1 MPSGILI
8 GLNCSSVPPNQHV
21 PPEQRGQ
28 SSCTTDKTKRLGTM
42 EVKVLVDGIPRV
54 VCGITEA
61 TTCQEVVIALA
72 QALGQP
78 GRYTLQEKFKDFE
91 RCMAPNECL
100 LETLKKYSEQAREV
114 QLTLLH
120 NGPSVWDEMSRTKVG
135 RYQPCPPLR
144 RKDAGTRMRRGS
156 GSLSLHRQSL
166 PPLSCLGQEAEQQK
180 EELKTP
186 KRKSLTLMEEA
197 WEWLESLGKG
207 KVYSTAC
214 DKESSKRTDKRNRT
228 SLDVPLTVEKENSG
242 QSSRSK
248 FRGQKSLKSDLDHQ
262 TSCCMGSQTKGKESK
277 HSKKTQEAKSDYLSS
292 SGCATTEDEKNSLR
306 ETIIC
311 QLSRLQ
317 DIQVQIARTDK
328 QIFELED
335 RQRAK
340 KAEQEAQQ
348 RMVEEEMEQIKF
360 WENELK
366 TEEGY
371 EKDLQCQFLE
381 MRVKAVECKAKLE
394 EYKRKMQGLDFFA
407 TQNVQEDSEMVSKV
421 GANAATEISA
431 VSTRNLNL
439 QQSDPVGNVNI
450 NRKFLPREDL
460 SPPHA
465 LVPPNQIKERRPT
478 GPTELREWWKRWS
491 EAQSPPTQ
499 TKKKVIHRSE
509 LTIYLGSTKV

>member
-1 MPSGILI
+1 
-8 GLNCSSVPPNQHV
+8 
-21 PPEQRGQ
+21 
-28 SSCTTDKTKRLGTM
+28 M
-42 EVKVLVDGIPRV
+42 EVKVSVDGIPRV
-54 VCGITEA
+54 VCGVTEK

-72 QALGQP
+72 QALGQT

-100 LETLKKYSEQAREV
+100 LETLKKYGEQAREV
-114 QLTLLH
+114 RLTLLH

-156 GSLSLHRQSL
+156 NSLSLHRQSL
-166 PPLSCLGQEAEQQK
+166 PPLPCLRQEAEQQK
-180 EELKTP
+180 EDLKRP

-214 DKESSKRTDKRNRT
+214 DNENSKRTDKRNRT
-228 SLDVPLTVEKENSG
+228 SLGVSLTVNEGNPG

-248 FRGQKSLKSDLDHQ
+248 IRGQKSLKSDLDNQ
-262 TSCCMGSQTKGKESK
+262 TSCCMGSQTRSKESK
-277 HSKKTQEAKSDYLSS
+277 HLEKTQVAKSDDLSS
-292 SGCATTEDEKNSLR
+292 LNCATTEDEKNSLR
-306 ETIIC
+306 ETIIY
-311 QLSRLQ
+311 QLSCLQ
-317 DIQVQIARTDK
+317 DFQVQTACIDK
-328 QIFELED
+328 QILELEEK
-335 RQRAK
+335 QRAK

-366 TEEGY
+366 AEEGY

-381 MRVKAVECKAKLE
+381 MRANAVECKTKLE

-407 TQNVQEDSEMVSKV
+407 TQNVVQEDLERLSK
-421 GANAATEISA
+421 GANSATEISA
-431 VSTRNLNL
+431 VSTKDLNQ
-439 QQSDPVGNVNI
+439 QQSDSDGDVNI

-460 SPPHA
+460 NPPHA
-465 LVPPNQIKERRPT
+465 LNPPNQIKERRPT
-478 GPTELREWWKRWS
+478 GPTELREWWARW
-491 EAQSPPTQ
+491 AQAQIPQSQ

-509 LTIYLGSTKV
+509 LTIHLGSTKV

>member
-1 MPSGILI
+1 MFLPTKK
-8 GLNCSSVPPNQHV
+8 VPPDQS
-21 PPEQRGQ
+21 GQ
-28 SSCTTDKTKRLGTM
+28 SSRTTDRTKRQGTM
-42 EVKVLVDGIPRV
+42 EVKVSVDGIPRV
-54 VCGITEA
+54 VCGVTEE

-91 RCMAPNECL
+91 RCMTPNERL
-100 LETLKKYSEQAREV
+100 LETLKKYGEQAREV

-166 PPLSCLGQEAEQQK
+166 PPLSCLRKEAEQQK
-180 EELKTP
+180 EDLKRP
-186 KRKSLTLMEEA
+186 KRKSMTLMEEA

-214 DKESSKRTDKRNRT
+214 DKESSKRTDRRNRT
-228 SLDVPLTVEKENSG
+228 SLDVSFSVEKDNSG
-242 QSSRSK
+242 QRSRSK
-248 FRGQKSLKSDLDHQ
+248 VRSQKSLQSDLDHQ
-262 TSCCMGSQTKGKESK
+262 TSCCMGSQTRGKESK
-277 HSKKTQEAKSDYLSS
+277 HSKKAQEAKSDDLPS
-292 SGCATTEDEKNSLR
+292 SGCATTDDEKNSLR

-311 QLSRLQ
+311 QLGCLQ

-328 QIFELED
+328 QIFELEE
-335 RQRAK
+335 RQRTR
-340 KAEQEAQQ
+340 KAAQEAQQ
-348 RMVEEEMEQIKF
+348 RTADEETEQIKF

-366 TEEGY
+366 AEEGY
-371 EKDLQCQFLE
+371 EKDLQSQFLE
-381 MRVKAVECKAKLE
+381 MRAKAAESKARLE

-407 TQNVQEDSEMVSKV
+407 TQNAVQEDSEMVSKV
-421 GANAATEISA
+421 RARAAAKISA
-431 VSTRNLNL
+431 VSTENLNR
-439 QQSDPVGNVNI
+439 QQSDPDGNVNI

-460 SPPHA
+460 NPPHA

-478 GPTELREWWKRWS
+478 GPTELREWWTRWS
-491 EAQSPPTQ
+491 ETQSSPSQ